1 MLMKT
6 VSVFPLKAYVERHV
20 PQVIGTK
27 YDVAQPD
34 EFTYFQKAHTKY
46 GGSVGGSAL

>member
-1 MLMKT
+1 MIMKGL
-6 VSVFPLKAYVERHV
+6 SVFPLKAYIERYV
-20 PQVIGTK
+20 PQVKGIK
-27 YDVAQPD
+27 YDDAQPD